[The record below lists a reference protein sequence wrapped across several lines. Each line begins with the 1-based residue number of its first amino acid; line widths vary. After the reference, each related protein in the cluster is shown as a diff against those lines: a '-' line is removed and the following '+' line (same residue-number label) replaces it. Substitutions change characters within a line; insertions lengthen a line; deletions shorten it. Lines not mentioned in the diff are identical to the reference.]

1 MKTLRTACS
10 LVDKEVCVCVG
21 GGAFRFSVFNLL
33 CITWL
38 ATAVKLSIWC
48 KIQISLSDAV
58 FLWKA
63 VFVFYHLMTV
73 TRSCLTTVL
82 QQKRIRCHQK
92 PSTTAGHILSPP
104 LPRKL
109 FMYWTG
115 CRRLDVMLY
124 ALLPTMLMQPTD
136 EGFVLISVTHVS
148 FFFFFSGK
156 GG

>member
-10 LVDKEVCVCVG
+10 LVDKG
-21 GGAFRFSVFNLL
+21 GGGRGAFRFSVFNLL

-92 PSTTAGHILSPP
+92 PSTTAGHILSSP
-104 LPRKL
+104 LPRNL

-124 ALLPTMLMQPTD
+124 TLLPTMLMQPTD
-136 EGFVLISVTHVS
+136 EGFVIISVTHVS